1 MPSKK
6 DICRND
12 DDVVIVD
19 NNVAAAV
26 DASTTG
32 ADTVPASGT
41 GDGAGD
47 DDVDVSV
54 GSGDDNVGLYAGPVV
69 IPVATT
75 GIIVVAFVV
84 TFHIHSGWNYM
95 YHR

>member
-6 DICRND
+6 DISRND

-26 DASTTG
+26 DASTAG
-32 ADTVPASGT
+32 ADAAPASGT

-47 DDVDVSV
+47 DDVDVDVSV

-84 TFHIHSGWNYM
+84 TFHIYSGWNC
-95 YHR
+95 R

>member
-6 DICRND
+6 DICRHD

-32 ADTVPASGT
+32 ADTAPASGT
-41 GDGAGD
+41 GASD

-84 TFHIHSGWNYM
+84 TFHIYSGWNC
-95 YHR
+95 R